1 LLAELGFM
9 ATIIIGMAIAIVFF
23 VVGAVT
29 LFKRRQMAVETTQ
42 FEGSRTDVDIGASD
56 DEEANIGVSVS
67 VDYFKGKQRQAEFY
81 AEISTAELLDLIK
94 QGRWNAAWPWV
105 AVIIGGLM
113 LFVFLPLL
121 IIELA
126 DLPESTRC
134 LIVVVFIVGVLFAA
148 WPRRNR

>member
-1 LLAELGFM
+1 M
-9 ATIIIGMAIAIVFF
+9 VTIIIGMAIAIVLL

-42 FEGSRTDVDIGASD
+42 FEGSRTDVNIGASD
-56 DEEANIGVSVS
+56 DEEANIGVSAS

-94 QGRWNAAWPWV
+94 QGRWNVAWPWV
-105 AVIIGGLM
+105 AVNIGGLM
-113 LFVFLPLL
+113 LFVFLPLF
-121 IIELA
+121 IGELA
-126 DLPESTRC
+126 GWPESTRC
-134 LIVVVFIVGVLFAA
+134 LIVVVVIAGVLFAA

>member
-1 LLAELGFM
+1 M

-42 FEGSRTDVDIGASD
+42 FEGSRTDVDIGASA
-56 DEEANIGVSVS
+56 DEEANIGVSAS
-67 VDYFKGKQRQAEFY
+67 VDYFKGKQRQVEFY

-121 IIELA
+121 IGTLA
-126 DLPESTRC
+126 GWPESTRC
-134 LIVVVFIVGVLFAA
+134 LVAVLFIAGALFAA

>member
-1 LLAELGFM
+1 M
-9 ATIIIGMAIAIVFF
+9 TIIIIGIAIAVLLIAA
-23 VVGAVT
+23 GGVT
-29 LFKRRQMAVETTQ
+29 IYKRQQMAVQTTS
-42 FEGSRTDVDIGASD
+42 FEGSRTDVNIGASD
-56 DEEANIGVSVS
+56 DEEANIGVSAS

-121 IIELA
+121 ISELA
-126 DLPESTRC
+126 GLPESTRC